1 MNELDIFWQHPVI
14 TEKMFYEQNKHH
26 DQYFGFPWATVID
39 RMQRSGLKLKDVYDM
54 LHTKTGG
61 RRDLYTCCQHIQFS
75 LLLDLFNHLNINH
88 VYACHKQIGQDTM
101 HDVRVSPCPLYA
113 VNIEDHTRN
122 HDFVDVDI
130 HNIARDILYS
140 FQGAYVKQHYMSDVR
155 ERVLTM
161 KHPSDCVV
169 TNTGGWHFE
178 RAVYGGGLQ
187 SSDTTV
193 MNSAEQSSTSQYN
206 QLLLRSKFSL
216 CPSGSGPNSIRL
228 WESLAAGSIPVLLS
242 DTLELPEHELW
253 DDAIIRVRER
263 DVTNIVEILSSVSE
277 ETVFKMRMNCL
288 NIYNHFKKNY
298 INERWHDK

>member
-14 TEKMFYEQNKHH
+14 TEKTFYEQNKHH

-39 RMQRSGLKLKDVYDM
+39 RLQRSGLKLKDVYDM
-54 LHTKTGG
+54 LHTKTSD
-61 RRDLYTCCQHIQFS
+61 RRDLYTCCQHIQFH
-75 LLLDLFNHLNINH
+75 LLFDLFKHLNITH
-88 VYACHKQIGQDTM
+88 VYACHKQIDVDTIN
-101 HDVRVSPCPLYA
+101 DIRVSPCPLYA
-113 VNIEDHTRN
+113 VNIEDNTRN

-130 HNIARDILYS
+130 HNTTRDILYS
-140 FQGAYVKQHYMSDVR
+140 FQGAYVKQHYLSDVR
-155 ERVLTM
+155 ERILTM

-169 TNTGGWHFE
+169 LNTGTWHFE

-253 DDAIIRVRER
+253 EHSIVRVNEV
-263 DVTNIVEILSSVSE
+263 DVTKLPRTLKCISDDRIER
-277 ETVFKMRMNCL
+277 MRDNCL
-288 NIYNHFKKNY
+288 KVYKYFKTNY
-298 INERWHDK
+298 IN